1 MRNIKR
7 RFNNKVEVT
16 KGVDL
21 ITTTG
26 NGFFAWNGNVYE
38 SDIIR
43 AAIRPKVNAVG
54 KLKLEHIRKTVKDDK
69 VDIATNP
76 EPYLR
81 MILMRPNPY
90 MSMQKMLEK
99 LTACKAINNNAFA
112 LIVRDDNG
120 LAREIYPIYATH
132 VDAIKD
138 KHGILYLRFTMN
150 NTGQLLTFRYSDIIH
165 LRKDLYSND
174 IFGEPNYECL
184 KPLMEIVTTTDQGV
198 VNAIK
203 NSNIIRWLL
212 RYGKVL
218 DEKKLRNNVKQFVQ
232 NFLNFSDDVA
242 GVAAIDGTVEEIK
255 QIEPKDF
262 VPNASQMKISEDR
275 IYSYL
280 NTNKKIVQSDWTEDE
295 WNSYFEAEVEPDS
308 LDIQNEFTWKLFSR
322 REIACGNSIYAEATN
337 LACAS
342 IKTKLAFVEMVDRG
356 AWLNNEWRELFNRGP
371 IEGGDKP
378 IRRLDTATVTAT
390 KGGEK
395 NED

>member
-1 MRNIKR
+1 MRIIKK
-7 RFNNKVEVT
+7 RFKNKVKVT
-16 KGVDL
+16 EGFDL
-21 ITTTG
+21 ITTTSG
-26 NGFFAWNGNVYE
+26 GFFAWNGNIYE

-54 KLKLEHIRKTVKDDK
+54 KLKLEHVRKTVKDGK
-69 VDIATNP
+69 TEIAVNP

-81 MILMRPNPY
+81 VLLMRPNPY

-99 LTACKAINNNAFA
+99 LTTCKAINNNAFA

-120 LAREIYPIYATH
+120 FPYEIYPIYATH

-138 KHGILYLRFTMN
+138 KLGRLYLRFTMC
-150 NTGQLLTFRYSDIIH
+150 NTGQLLTFRYSDVIH
-165 LRKDLYSND
+165 LRKDYYSND
-174 IFGEPNYECL
+174 IFGEPNYNCL

-218 DEKKLRNNVKQFVQ
+218 GEEKLKNNVKKFVQ

-242 GVAAIDGTVEEIK
+242 GVAAIDGTVDEIK

-280 NTNKKIVQSDWTEDE
+280 NTNKKIVQSSWNENE
-295 WNSYFEAEVEPDS
+295 WNAYFEAEVEPDS
-308 LDIQNEFTWKLFSR
+308 LDIQNEFTWKIFSR
-322 REIACGNSIYAEATN
+322 REIACGNSIYAEAAN

-342 IKTKLAFVEMVDRG
+342 VQTKLAFVQMVDRG
-356 AWLNNEWRELFNRGP
+356 AWLPNEWRELFNRGP

-378 IRRLDTATVTAT
+378 IRRLDTATVSSA
-390 KGGEK
+390 KGGET